1 MTDAQAAALVACLV
15 VLVASVYVA
24 VGLRHQ
30 HARARHRGPARAR
43 HRGPAC
49 RQGLKWRS
57 GLAILCG
64 SLAMLMLVSPSVTPL
79 MTPLHEAA
87 SKGHTETVLALLEA
101 GADPNAPGITLGL
114 GLLGSQTPLDA
125 AANGGHTETVAAL
138 LKAGADP
145 NAPGFT
151 LGLGLLGASRTPLDA
166 AADGGHTK
174 TVSALLKAGANPH
187 GLGHVAFG
195 MKLLTPLDVARSN
208 GHTEMVAALLT
219 AEAHTHRPIMSS
231 EVTGSTALVLL
242 VATLYSLYRWPYLR
256 SACWQVFKWWLGLA
270 MLCVGLFALGK
281 VLDNVESITA
291 EGPLYRA
298 GPGA

>member
-1 MTDAQAAALVACLV
+1 MTDAQAAALVV

-30 HARARHRGPARAR
+30 HARARHRGRPARAR

-57 GLAILCG
+57 GLATLCG
-64 SLAMLMLVSPSVTPL
+64 SLAMLMFASPSV
-79 MTPLHEAA
+79 TPLHEAA

-101 GADPNAPGITLGL
+101 GADPNAPITLGL
-114 GLLGSQTPLDA
+114 GLIGSQTPLDA
-125 AANGGHTETVAAL
+125 AADGGHTETVAAL

-151 LGLGLLGASRTPLDA
+151 LGPGLLGASRTPLDA
-166 AADGGHTK
+166 AAKGGHTK
-174 TVSALLKAGANPH
+174 MVSALLKAGANPH
-187 GLGHVAFG
+187 ARQHVAFG
-195 MKLLTPLDVARSN
+195 IKLLTPLDVARIN
-208 GHTEMVAALLT
+208 GHTEMVPALLT

-231 EVTGSTALVLL
+231 ETEVTGSTALVLL

-256 SACWQVFKWWLGLA
+256 SVCSASVQAVPRHA
-270 MLCVGLFALGK
+270 VPRHLCHTARCRALCR
-281 VLDNVESITA
+281 VCVCALRRVNNIPTT
-291 EGPLYRA
+291 RTI
-298 GPGA
+298 

>member
-24 VGLRHQ
+24 VGLRRQ

-101 GADPNAPGITLGL
+101 GADPNAPG
-114 GLLGSQTPLDA
+114 
-125 AANGGHTETVAAL
+125 
-138 LKAGADP
+138 
-145 NAPGFT
+145 FT

-195 MKLLTPLDVARSN
+195 MKLLTPLDVARST